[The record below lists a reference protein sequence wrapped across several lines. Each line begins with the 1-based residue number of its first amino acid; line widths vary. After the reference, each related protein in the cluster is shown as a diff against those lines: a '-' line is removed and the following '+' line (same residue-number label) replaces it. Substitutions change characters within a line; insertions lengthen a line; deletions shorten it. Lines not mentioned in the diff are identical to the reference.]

1 MDPFTIALATFG
13 VQKLRGKSTGRSLRD
28 AAMAAGIGYGIGQ
41 FAGGAGL
48 GIGQGSP
55 FSTLGFGATT
65 AIAPEL
71 AATQAAQG
79 GIGGLSAGTGGQFA
93 EASLLEPVSV
103 ANPGSFLTNYS
114 AMPTA
119 AADGITSYGA
129 AGSQEA
135 LASKAAADAAAGQLA
150 QQGLYTTTPNVATPE
165 PNWFMKNIV
174 GSSPTEGQAYKPKIL
189 VDGVVKQPEIPYIA
203 ADKGSG
209 FLGLGTGAK
218 LGIGVGALSALPLL
232 MPEEEE
238 KPLPGTTPEERAA
251 AQAAANEQIGGLT
264 SSRGAMPTYSG
275 SPYNYGSNY
284 YRFNTGGI
292 VSALP
297 KFSVGGVNYLPSKQT
312 HDENDV
318 HNYVRATGYVEDGSG
333 NGDKDEDTILAQL
346 ADGEFVSRA
355 DAILGAG
362 IMEGASPSSMKDM
375 RKKGAAFFYDQQAK
389 FKRVYDLLDASRKN
403 N

>member
-13 VQKLRGKSTGRSLRD
+13 VQKLRGKSTSRALRD
-28 AAMAAGIGYGIGQ
+28 AALAGGIGYGIGQ
-41 FAGGAGL
+41 LGGAGL
-48 GIGQGSP
+48 GIGQGSA
-55 FSTLGFGATT
+55 FSSLGFGAQTAAELGAVGAGTGTT
-65 AIAPEL
+65 A
-71 AATQAAQG
+71 AATATG
-79 GIGGLSAGTGGQFA
+79 GIPSLAAGTGGQVAGADLLGCWPSNTVASSWKFTASLTTCGSTTTAPTGFFGKAADLYGKLGTA
-93 EASLLEPVSV
+93 EKIGLGVAGASLL
-103 ANPGSFLTNYS
+103 G
-114 AMPTA
+114 
-119 AADGITSYGA
+119 G
-129 AGSQEA
+129 
-135 LASKAAADAAAGQLA
+135 
-150 QQGLYTTTPNVATPE
+150 
-165 PNWFMKNIV
+165 
-174 GSSPTEGQAYKPKIL
+174 
-189 VDGVVKQPEIPYIA
+189 
-203 ADKGSG
+203 
-209 FLGLGTGAK
+209 
-218 LGIGVGALSALPLL
+218 
-232 MPEEEE
+232 EEED
-238 KPLPGTTPEERAA
+238 PAPVPGTTPEERAA
-251 AQAAANEQIGGLT
+251 AQAQATAQMDNLT
-264 SSRGAMPTYSG
+264 SKRGAMPTYSG
-275 SPYNYGSNY
+275 SPYNYGSNF

-297 KFSVGGVNYLPSKQT
+297 KFSVGGINYLPSKQT

>member
-13 VQKLRGKSTGRSLRD
+13 VQKLRGKSTSRSLRD
-28 AAMAAGIGYGIGQ
+28 AALAAGIGYGIGQ
-41 FAGGAGL
+41 LGGAGL
-48 GIGQGSP
+48 GIGQGSA
-55 FSTLGFGATT
+55 FSSLGFGAKT
-65 AIAPEL
+65 AAET
-71 AATQAAQG
+71 AATTG
-79 GIGGLSAGTGGQFA
+79 GIP
-93 EASLLEPVSV
+93 SLAV
-103 ANPGSFLTNYS
+103 
-114 AMPTA
+114 
-119 AADGITSYGA
+119 DA
-129 AGSQEA
+129 AGA
-135 LASKAAADAAAGQLA
+135 PGTLGFNTAGQAIPSALEYNA
-150 QQGLYTTTPNVATPE
+150 VPTFSGVEFSGVE
-165 PNWFMKNIV
+165 PMTSTIV
-174 GSSPTEGQAYKPKIL
+174 DQNAANLLPTKQKSFFDSLIGSSPVAGQEYKPAIV

-209 FLGLGTGAK
+209 FLGLSTGAK
-218 LGIGVGALSALPLL
+218 LGIGAAGLTAASALL
-232 MPEEEE
+232 PEEEE

-251 AQAAANEQIGGLT
+251 AQAAATAQMDNLT
-264 SSRGAMPTYSG
+264 SKRGAMPTYSG